1 MMGNRMIRIV
11 FLAAIFAALG
21 FGGGPA
27 RAEGDATS
35 GQKLFGQ
42 RCAFCHSIAA
52 AERKPLGPELA
63 GVFGRKAA
71 SIADYKYSPA
81 FAALTVT
88 WDDKS
93 LDEFLVAP
101 AKLAP
106 GTPMAIGVPQAAD
119 REDLIAYLKSVK

>member
-1 MMGNRMIRIV
+1 MRPVLV
-11 FLAAIFAALG
+11 FALLAGAAL
-21 FGGGPA
+21 FANAPA
-27 RAEGDATS
+27 HADGDAAS

-52 AERKPLGPELA
+52 AERRPLGPELA
-63 GVFGRKAA
+63 GIFGRKAA
-71 SIADYKYSPA
+71 SIADYTYSSV
-81 FAALTVT
+81 FATLTVT

-93 LDEFLVAP
+93 LDEFLAAP

-119 REDLIAYLKSVK
+119 REDLIAYLKTLK